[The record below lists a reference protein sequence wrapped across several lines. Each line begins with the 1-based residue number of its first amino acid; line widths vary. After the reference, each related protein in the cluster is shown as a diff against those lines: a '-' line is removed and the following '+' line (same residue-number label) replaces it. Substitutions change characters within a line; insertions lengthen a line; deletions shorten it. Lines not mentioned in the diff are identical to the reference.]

1 MKKIIY
7 LISFALLTFF
17 ISCEKE
23 LETVANETR
32 VDLNGKWEVNAYN
45 DTTFVFGP
53 FNIVTLQETVNS
65 DSITIKDSEVKFW
78 KFQVKANANS
88 RNGVFET
95 DLSNCE
101 VSEEAIGISISN
113 GKIINSDSIYF
124 EIQFEDDE
132 IPFGNT
138 YKLKGSRV

>member
-7 LISFALLTFF
+7 LISFFLLTFI

-23 LETVANETR
+23 LESVANETR
-32 VDLNGKWEVNAYN
+32 VNLNGKWEVNAYN

-78 KFQVKANANS
+78 KFEVKANANAK
-88 RNGVFET
+88 NGAFET
-95 DLSNCE
+95 DLSNCL
-101 VSEEAIGISISN
+101 VS
-113 GKIINSDSIYF
+113 
-124 EIQFEDDE
+124 
-132 IPFGNT
+132 
-138 YKLKGSRV
+138 